1 MLRKRIAAAVAV
13 AAVAAT
19 ALVAAPAATA
29 AAPKV
34 LKVGSA
40 VDVTMNFDPYAMS
53 DGHYRPIMAT
63 AYESLL
69 KVRPNYSG
77 FDAGLA
83 TKWVWK
89 GNKALVLT
97 LRKGVKFT
105 DGTVFDASVVKANLD
120 RVLVNKYAGPRTGA
134 LNNVSDVKVLNASS
148 VQINLKQ
155 PDNQLLLWL
164 SLNMGYMVSPKA
176 IESADKT
183 GNLTA
188 LATATNGTGAYKLDW
203 SQSTKGVRYVFT
215 RNAGYWMKGAELK
228 KTYPWDQITYA
239 VYSNATARANALR
252 SGEVDLAQIG
262 NFDVPAVDRDGFAL
276 KTWDVDV
283 MRIDLSDRNGVN
295 VKALGDVRVRQAIN
309 YAINRDQF
317 GAFGVPTS
325 QSFPKGVDAFNSKW
339 DTYYKY
345 DVAKAKS
352 LMAAAGY
359 ANGFSMNIATIA
371 DPTWSA
377 VAQIL
382 QNDLKA
388 IGITLNVTTEGAA
401 SFFTAI
407 TGAKYQGF
415 LFPYGAASVPS
426 VVNDIFGPGKVRL
439 NPLGQSDEKV
449 MALLDQYLAASTPA
463 KLKSIGQS
471 IGKYTLDNA
480 LEVALYRPV
489 YYWGYNAKV
498 IKSLTMTSGN
508 VMPNIFGINP
518 R

>member
-13 AAVAAT
+13 TAVAVT
-19 ALVAAPAATA
+19 ALVGAPAANA

-34 LKVGSA
+34 LNIGSA
-40 VDVTMNFDPYAMS
+40 VDVLTPWDPYALS
-53 DGHYRPIMAT
+53 DGHFRPIMAT

-105 DGTVFDASVVKANLD
+105 DGTAFDASVVKANLD

-134 LNNVSDVKVLNASS
+134 LNNVSDVAVVNPST
-148 VQINLKQ
+148 VQINMKQ

-176 IESADKT
+176 LASADKT

-188 LATATNGTGAYKLDW
+188 LATATDGTGPYMLDW
-203 SQSTKGVRYVFT
+203 SKSTKGSRYSFVR
-215 RNAGYWMKGAELK
+215 NPGYWLKGAALK
-228 KTYPWDQITYA
+228 KAYPWDEINYG
-239 VYSNATARANALR
+239 VYTAATARANALR
-252 SGEVDLAQIG
+252 SGDVDVALIG
-262 NFDVPAVDRDGFAL
+262 NFDVPAVDSAGFEL
-276 KTWDVDV
+276 KSWNVDV
-283 MRIDLSDRNGVN
+283 MRLALSDRNGEN
-295 VKALGDVRVRQAIN
+295 NKALGDVRVRQALN

-325 QSFPKGVDAFNSKW
+325 QSFPKGVDAFNPKW
-339 DTYYKY
+339 DNYYKY

-352 LMAAAGY
+352 LLAAAGY
-359 ANGFSMNIATIA
+359 ANGFTLSLAGIA
-371 DPTWSA
+371 DPTFNA
-377 VAQIL
+377 IAQIV
-382 QNDLKA
+382 QSDLKA
-388 IGITLNVTTEGAA
+388 VGITVNITNEANIFAGITNPKYSG
-401 SFFTAI
+401 FF
-407 TGAKYQGF
+407 
-415 LFPYGAASVPS
+415 FPYGAASVPS

-439 NPLGQSDEKV
+439 NPLGQSDPKI
-449 MALLDQYLAASTPA
+449 MALLDTYLAASTPA
-463 KLKSIGQS
+463 ALKATGQAV
-471 IGKYTLDNA
+471 GKYALENA
-480 LEVALYRPV
+480 LEVPLERPT
-489 YYWGYNAKV
+489 YYWGYNPKKLKGLV
-498 IKSLTMTSGN
+498 FTTGN
-508 VMPNIFGINP
+508 VMPALQGFLP

>member
-1 MLRKRIAAAVAV
+1 MLRKRIAAVVAV

-40 VDVTMNFDPYAMS
+40 VDVTMPFDPYAMS

-83 TKWVWK
+83 TKWAWK
-89 GNKALVLT
+89 GNKSLVLT

-176 IESADKT
+176 IATADKT

-203 SQSTKGVRYVFT
+203 SQSTKGVKYVFT

-228 KTYPWDQITYA
+228 KTYPWDQIVYA
-239 VYSNATARANALR
+239 VYTSATARANALR

-309 YAINRDQF
+309 HAINRDQF

-339 DTYYKY
+339 DTFYKY

-352 LMAAAGY
+352 LMSAAGY
-359 ANGFSMNIATIA
+359 ANGFSINIATIA

-388 IGITLNVTTEGAA
+388 IGITVNVTTEGAA

-407 TGAKYQGF
+407 TAAKYQGF

-449 MALLDQYLAASTPA
+449 MTLLDNYLAASTPA

-471 IGKYTLDNA
+471 IGKYALDNA

-489 YYWGYNAKV
+489 YYWGYNSKV

>member
-1 MLRKRIAAAVAV
+1 MLHKRIAAAVAG
-13 AAVAAT
+13 AAIAAT
-19 ALVAAPAATA
+19 ALVGAPVANA
-29 AAPKV
+29 AAPKI

-40 VDVTMNFDPYAMS
+40 VDVTMAWDPYAMS
-53 DGHYRPIMAT
+53 DGHFRPIMAT

-89 GNKALVLT
+89 GTTSLVLT

-105 DGTVFDASVVKANLD
+105 DGSAFNADVVKANLD
-120 RVLVNKYAGPRTGA
+120 RVLVNKYPGPRTGA
-134 LNNVSDVKVLNASS
+134 LNNVSDVKVLSANS

-176 IESADKT
+176 IATADKT
-183 GNLTA
+183 GNLTV
-188 LATATNGTGAYKLDW
+188 LATATAGTGAYVLDW
-203 SQSTKGVRYVFT
+203 SKSTKGSKYVFT
-215 RNAGYWMKGAELK
+215 RNAGYWQKGAALK
-228 KTYPWDQITYA
+228 KIYPWDQIIYS
-239 VYSNATARANALR
+239 VYTNSTARANALR

-283 MRIDLSDRNGVN
+283 MRIDLTDRNGVN
-295 VKALGDVRVRQAIN
+295 VKALGDLRVRQAIN

-317 GAFGVPTS
+317 GAFGSPTS
-325 QSFPKGVDAFNSKW
+325 QSFPKGVDAFNAKW
-339 DTYYKY
+339 DYYYKY

-352 LMAAAGY
+352 LLAAAGY
-359 ANGFSMNIATIA
+359 ANGFSMNIAIIA

-388 IGITLNVTTEGAA
+388 VGITLNVTTEGAA
-401 SFFTAI
+401 SFLTAI

-449 MALLDQYLAASTPA
+449 MALLDNYLSASTPA
-463 KLKSIGQS
+463 KLKVIGQS
-471 IGKYTLDNA
+471 IGKYSLDNA
-480 LEVALYRPV
+480 LEVALYRPT
-489 YYWGYNAKV
+489 YYWGYNSKV
-498 IKSLTMTSGN
+498 IKSLVMTSGN
-508 VMPNIFGINP
+508 VMPNIFGIVP